1 MNRVSPLALVAAL
14 MALLP
19 AGAFAQSACVPSN
32 PADGDDVICAG
43 SGLGIEDSSFD
54 DSTITVTPTGVIDGG
69 DRGLRVDDDV
79 VIVNDGSVRGPGD
92 HGIQGDND
100 VHVTNNGTVIGV
112 GGDGINIDDDGVVI
126 NNGVITSLD
135 DDGVQLEE
143 RPLVIN
149 NGTITAPDEGI
160 NVNVDFAQVT
170 NTGTVIAGDDG
181 VNAGNFADIFNSG
194 LIQST
199 GNQDAIDLDSGK
211 ITNHGRLISL
221 GAQDGIDFDAP
232 AAGPSF
238 VLNTG
243 RIEGTIAIN
252 TDAADLAVQEIVN
265 KGTLIG
271 RGGVAV
277 NLGGGDDI
285 LRLLDGSAVSGA
297 IEMGAGNDTL
307 AVLTRRAQVLTFGT
321 TVPELITVQGGGFV
335 LLNAA
340 PAPAAQPAAVITA
353 PTLIVVD
360 EAPVSS
366 PDRLSRELGMGIGGS
381 VLDFQVA
388 RGPWLGTFANAGTI
402 APDRSQGA
410 DYATRGIAV
419 GFGTG
424 WHGVSPFV
432 GYGQGAS
439 DLDDGVTETRI
450 RSYFVGLGLTGERGR
465 FSYDAAIYAGRT
477 HNKINSPDTHTGS
490 ADFDG
495 QLLGVSLRAGGLL
508 WQNPTAGYGIDLVMQ
523 GDYLRH
529 STERHDL
536 SGLAGGKISERTTT
550 TTALRVEMGLPMQ
563 MNDMSMRP
571 YLALTSFGGNPDDI
585 TFSLGGASTTFDAA
599 DVSGGNALALGASFA
614 TGGNGLKGR
623 VEVSRDGDDNTSWG
637 IKLGMQF

>member
-1 MNRVSPLALVAAL
+1 MNRVSPLALAAAL
-14 MALLP
+14 MTLLP
-19 AGAFAQSACVPSN
+19 AGAFAQSACLPSD

-43 SGLGIEDSSFD
+43 TGPGIEDDGFD
-54 DSTITVTPTGVIDGG
+54 DGSITIAPTGTIDGG

-79 VIVNDGSVRGPGD
+79 IIVNDGFVRGPGD

-112 GGDGINIDDDGVVI
+112 GGDGINIDNDGVVI

-135 DDGVQLEE
+135 DDGVQLED
-143 RPLVIN
+143 RPLVVN

-199 GNQDAIDLDSGK
+199 GDQDAIDLDSGK

-221 GAQDGIDFDAP
+221 GAEDGIDFDAA
-232 AAGPSF
+232 AAGPSL

-243 RIEGTIAIN
+243 RIEGNLAIN
-252 TDAADLAVQEIVN
+252 TDAADLTVQEIVN
-265 KGTLIG
+265 SGTLIG

-277 NLGGGDDI
+277 SLGGGDDI

-297 IEMGAGNDTL
+297 IEMGAGHDTL
-307 AVLTRRAQVLTFGT
+307 AVMTRRSQVLTFGT
-321 TVPELITVQGGGFV
+321 TVPETITVRGGGYV
-335 LLNAA
+335 LLNAT
-340 PAPAAQPAAVITA
+340 PAPVATPAAVVTA
-353 PTLIVVD
+353 PALIVVD

-402 APDRSQGA
+402 APDSSQGA
-410 DYATRGIAV
+410 DFASRGIAV

-424 WHGVSPFV
+424 WRGISPFI
-432 GYGQGAS
+432 GYGEGAS

-450 RSYFVGLGLTGERGR
+450 RSLFVGLGLSGEYGR
-465 FSYDAAIYAGRT
+465 FSYDAALYAGRT
-477 HNKINSPDTHTGS
+477 HNEINSPDTHTGS

-495 QLLGVSLRAGGLL
+495 QLLGISLRGGGLL
-508 WQNPTAGYGIDLVMQ
+508 WQNPSAGYGIDLVMQ
-523 GDYLRH
+523 GDFLRH
-529 STERHDL
+529 KTERHAL
-536 SGLAGGKISERTTT
+536 SGLAGGKIGERTTT
-550 TTALRVEMGLPMQ
+550 TAALRVEMGLPMQ

-585 TFSLGGASTTFDAA
+585 TFSVGGASTTLDAP
-599 DVSGGNALALGASFA
+599 DVSGGTALALGASFA

-623 VEVSRDGDDNTSWG
+623 FEVSHDADDNTSWG
-637 IKLGMQF
+637 IKLGIEF

>member
-43 SGLGIEDSSFD
+43 TGLGIEDGSFD
-54 DSTITVTPTGVIDGG
+54 DGTITVTSTGVIDGG

-135 DDGVQLEE
+135 DDGLQLEE

-321 TVPELITVQGGGFV
+321 TVPETITVRGGGFV

-340 PAPAAQPAAVITA
+340 PAPAAKPAAVITA

-495 QLLGVSLRAGGLL
+495 QLLGVSLRGGGLL

-529 STERHDL
+529 TTERHDL

-571 YLALTSFGGNPDDI
+571 YLALTSFGGNPDEI